1 MITLSVVNH
10 TALVMFSGLN
20 RLRLTLFDDPYSK
33 KCTIISE
40 KNIYKKITIH
50 IKLDI

>member
-1 MITLSVVNH
+1 MITLSLVNH

-40 KNIYKKITIH
+40 KKYLQKNHNTY
-50 IKLDI
+50 